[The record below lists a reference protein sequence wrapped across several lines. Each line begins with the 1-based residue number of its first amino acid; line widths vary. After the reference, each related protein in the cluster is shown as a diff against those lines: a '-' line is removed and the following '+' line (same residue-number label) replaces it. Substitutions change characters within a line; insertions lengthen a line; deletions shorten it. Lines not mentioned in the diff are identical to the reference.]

1 MDQARQSFGTG
12 VRGQQ
17 KNQDDL
23 NARSSIGGGSRSLEN
38 NRENRS
44 DLGNVRPGF
53 NMNDTINQRVA
64 QDPHG
69 QVSGSIFVNQMD
81 NSASESNTERD
92 QTKEIKFGSNAKG
105 GLKSSLKT
113 KGQRAAT
120 SSPIKRG
127 QTIKKLTMD
136 MTGVFKEIHRR
147 ESLMPKK
154 YQ

>member
-53 NMNDTINQRVA
+53 DMNDTINQRVA

-81 NSASESNTERD
+81 NNSSESNTERD
-92 QTKEIKFGSNAKG
+92 QTKEIKFGSNA
-105 GLKSSLKT
+105 
-113 KGQRAAT
+113 
-120 SSPIKRG
+120 
-127 QTIKKLTMD
+127 
-136 MTGVFKEIHRR
+136 
-147 ESLMPKK
+147 
-154 YQ
+154 